1 MLSDGE
7 LILVAGALLAAGWT
21 ASLIAERF
29 RLPALVLFLGLGM
42 AIGSDGTDWIDFED
56 YELARRIGVITAAA
70 ILFEAGLA
78 AGFAEIRPVLRPAV
92 SLATVGTFITAA
104 ITGLA
109 AVWLFDF
116 SLLQGLLIGSILAAT
131 DSAAVFA
138 LLRQVRLP
146 GKLSRTLEVEAGMV
160 DPFAVLLVITFI
172 KLIDEPG
179 FGALDVVWL
188 FVAQLGVGA
197 IAGIGIGWLGL
208 RSLQLVEGLAYRGLH
223 LVGSVAAMALAYGT
237 ADVLGGSGFLAA
249 YLAGLVFGSGRLPEK
264 GAVRAFHSGLASLSD
279 MALFL
284 ALGLLVFPSQ
294 LGSVL
299 VEGTLLALIIAF
311 LARPVAAA
319 PATPFERFN
328 ARERL
333 ILGWAGLRGA
343 LPVFLATF
351 PVTDGVPRSLEFFN
365 IVFFAV
371 LVSTLVQGATV
382 APLARWLGIATARP
396 KPVSEAEARA

>member
-21 ASLIAERF
+21 ASLVAERF
-29 RLPALVLFLGLGM
+29 RLRALVLFLGLGM

-92 SLATVGTFITAA
+92 SLATVGTFLTAA

-116 SLLQGLLIGSILAAT
+116 SLLQGLLVGSILAAT

-146 GKLSRTLEVEAGMV
+146 ARLSRTLEAEAGMV

-179 FGALDVVWL
+179 FGVPDVLLL
-188 FVAQLGVGA
+188 FGKQLSVGA
-197 IAGIGIGWLGL
+197 IAGIGIGWLCL

-237 ADVLGGSGFLAA
+237 ADVLGGW
-249 YLAGLVFGSGRLPEK
+249 GS
-264 GAVRAFHSGLASLSD
+264 
-279 MALFL
+279 
-284 ALGLLVFPSQ
+284 SQ
-294 LGSVL
+294 RISPGSCS
-299 VEGTLLALIIAF
+299 
-311 LARPVAAA
+311 AAA
-319 PATPFERFN
+319 GFQRRARCAPFT
-328 ARERL
+328 ADS
-333 ILGWAGLRGA
+333 LRSR
-343 LPVFLATF
+343 T
-351 PVTDGVPRSLEFFN
+351 
-365 IVFFAV
+365 
-371 LVSTLVQGATV
+371 
-382 APLARWLGIATARP
+382 W
-396 KPVSEAEARA
+396 